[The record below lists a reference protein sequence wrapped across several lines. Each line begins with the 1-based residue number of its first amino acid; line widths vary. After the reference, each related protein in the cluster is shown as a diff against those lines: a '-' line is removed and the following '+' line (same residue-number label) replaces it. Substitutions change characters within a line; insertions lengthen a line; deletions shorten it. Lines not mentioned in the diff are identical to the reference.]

1 MVSKRKGTKRT
12 GTKRKGLKKGAN
24 KSICS
29 YCGICK
35 YKGGSKNEY
44 QCSNKHRKIYK
55 SHRHDHG
62 VHFGGS
68 KKRKRCR
75 NATWKKKRR
84 V

>member
-1 MVSKRKGTKRT
+1 MVSKRKGTKRK

-44 QCSNKHRKIYK
+44 QCSYHEYII
-55 SHRHDHG
+55 
-62 VHFGGS
+62 
-68 KKRKRCR
+68 
-75 NATWKKKRR
+75 
-84 V
+84 